1 MGIRVSACRGAFRQ
15 LRVGPWSF
23 WEAATDRT
31 PAARL
36 LGPPE
41 KPAALLFGSCSR
53 EKREL
58 RAGRG
63 SEVGREA
70 EGGGRTVNVFETIR
84 WSQARCATGDA
95 TLVSLFFSED
105 PAEVAQAK
113 ALCHT
118 CPLREPCLEGAI
130 SRREPVGVW
139 GGELFDR
146 GRVIE
151 RKRPRGRPRKSEL
164 VPAAAEAVA

>member
-1 MGIRVSACRGAFRQ
+1 M
-15 LRVGPWSF
+15 
-23 WEAATDRT
+23 
-31 PAARL
+31 
-36 LGPPE
+36 
-41 KPAALLFGSCSR
+41 
-53 EKREL
+53 
-58 RAGRG
+58 
-63 SEVGREA
+63 
-70 EGGGRTVNVFETIR
+70 NVFETIR